1 VEHLFIQCSFAKI
14 VWQVVHF
21 TFNIPPPANIK
32 NLFGRWLNGIDKT
45 IKERIRVGVCAL
57 IWAMWNCRNDVIFNR
72 AGHDQFLQVMHIAL
86 HWIHMWS
93 YLLPEDQRQFM
104 DTACTRLMA
113 VVRAIFN
120 QGGWRHT
127 NKIQDA

>member
-1 VEHLFIQCSFAKI
+1 VEHLFIQCPFAKI

-32 NLFGRWLNGIDKT
+32 NLFGRWINGIDKK

-72 AGHDQFLQVMHIAL
+72 AGHDQFLQVMHRAT

-93 YLLPEDQRQFM
+93 YLLPEDQRQFL
-104 DTACTRLMA
+104 DIGCTPLMA

-120 QGGWRHT
+120 
-127 NKIQDA
+127 